1 MDDVADELT
10 SPHRFLPMTDSGW
23 YRDEASFCAQPLK
36 ETTKPGQDTYFMS
49 DSTTPVDAFDDPFAA
64 DIPVANRIM
73 TISESAVAR
82 LETLIAAEGNPD
94 LMLRITVSGGGCSG
108 FQYGFDFD
116 AATQEDDVTFERDG
130 VRIVTDTTSL
140 DLLAGSELDYVDDL
154 VGAYF
159 RVHNPNATASCG
171 CGTSFAV

>member
-1 MDDVADELT
+1 M
-10 SPHRFLPMTDSGW
+10 S
-23 YRDEASFCAQPLK
+23 
-36 ETTKPGQDTYFMS
+36 ETQA
-49 DSTTPVDAFDDPFAA
+49 PVDAFDDPFAI
-64 DIPVANRIM
+64 DIPAAERVM
-73 TISESAVAR
+73 TLSDAAVAR
-82 LETLIAAEGNPD
+82 LNTLIEAEGNPS

-116 AATQEDDVTFERDG
+116 TKILEEDVIFERNG
-130 VRIVTDTTSL
+130 VRVVTDNTSL